1 LALAGDA
8 SAQPRGARTDNGGRA
23 DACYNEGAPMADDDK
38 LVNVM
43 EKGFATLAELIGET
57 NARLDATNA
66 AVRENGRRIDALTDE
81 VRTNGS
87 RLDNLVSI
95 AGRESRALRK
105 DVDELKAR
113 VEALEKKAS

>member
-1 LALAGDA
+1 
-8 SAQPRGARTDNGGRA
+8 
-23 DACYNEGAPMADDDK
+23 MADDDE
-38 LVNVM
+38 LVKVM

-57 NARLDATNA
+57 NARLDATRVELSETKV
-66 AVRENGRRIDALTDE
+66 AVRDNGRRIDALTDE

-105 DVDELKAR
+105 DVDELRVR